1 MRRFFV
7 APEAVQDDIV
17 QFDAELA
24 RHMGKVLRLTAGE
37 QVTVSTGDGTAY
49 LVELAEFQK
58 DVVTGRIL
66 ERMDNLQETAIEVVL
81 YQGMPKGD
89 KLELII
95 QKCTELGVSA
105 VVPVETSR
113 SVVHLDSG
121 KAAKK
126 LERWQKIAQEAS
138 QQSKRVQVPT
148 VGPYYNWKQFLQHLS
163 EQNGI
168 TIVFWEDEQTQS
180 LKALLRSQAE
190 KPQRINLVVGP
201 EGGLS
206 EEEVEQLRVLGA
218 VSASLGKRILRT
230 ETAGMAGISMV
241 MYEFDELE

>member
-37 QVTVSTGDGTAY
+37 QVTVSTGGSTAY
-49 LVELAEFQK
+49 LVELTEFQK
-58 DVVTGRIL
+58 DAVTGRIL
-66 ERMDNLQETAIEVVL
+66 ERMESLQETAIEVVL
-81 YQGMPKGD
+81 FQGMPKGD

-163 EQNGI
+163 EQNGL

-180 LKALLRSQAE
+180 LKAFLRSQAK

-206 EEEVEQLRVLGA
+206 EEEVEQLRALGA